1 MTADTYAS
9 EDSAPQHPKKVDLT
23 PRQKLIVGG
32 LGGMT
37 PIIATLMVGEHEL
50 LPPVQDPTAA
60 NFYIGLGLRST
71 LFFLVGAVFVW
82 LHTEVR
88 TRYAVFRLGV
98 TAPALIAAMMGAAP
112 AQATAPQATGQA
124 AAAEVRVAALQVP
137 NGSVMSDALPP
148 DVVLQRKCSVW
159 DGFFG
164 RKCKRR

>member
-1 MTADTYAS
+1 
-9 EDSAPQHPKKVDLT
+9 
-23 PRQKLIVGG
+23 
-32 LGGMT
+32 MT

-50 LPPVQDPTAA
+50 LPPLQDPTAA
-60 NFYIGLGLRST
+60 NFYIGLCLRST

-112 AQATAPQATGQA
+112 AQATAPQAPDQA

-159 DGFFG
+159 DGFLG